1 LQARKVQSPELP
13 TTVIIFGYLPR
24 DPHLEFRLAFADG
37 YEKYYKLDAYEV
49 RQFRAT
55 EREIIE
61 HFAREYY
68 EINGYPTDNIK
79 LILLDELAYFL
90 LDATP

>member
-1 LQARKVQSPELP
+1 MAEELL
-13 TTVIIFGYLPR
+13 TTVLIFSYLPR
-24 DPHLEFRLAFADG
+24 DPHLEFRLVFADG

-49 RQFRAT
+49 RQFRAS

-68 EINGYPTDNIK
+68 EINGFPTDQIK
-79 LILLDELAYFL
+79 LIFIG
-90 LDATP
+90 